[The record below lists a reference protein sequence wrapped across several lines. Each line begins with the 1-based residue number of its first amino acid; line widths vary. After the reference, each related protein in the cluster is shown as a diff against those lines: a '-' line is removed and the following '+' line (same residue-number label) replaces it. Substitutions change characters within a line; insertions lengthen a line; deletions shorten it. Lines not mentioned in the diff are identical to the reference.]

1 MATRGSAARC
11 SEFSLLLVT
20 RLTQPERDPVA
31 IDAAKRDTSREHVI
45 ASILFSRVSFNK
57 KYPRA
62 GRHSRPKSR
71 RSRNRE
77 TPMIRRLAVLLT
89 AGLLALTAAPIL
101 AHHSFAMFDREHQV
115 DLEGTVQ
122 EFRFVNP
129 HTFIYLVVKQDD
141 GSSET
146 WSLEGQSPAALVRGG
161 WSSKTLKVGD
171 ELKMRIAPLRSG
183 APGGAWAPNQISF
196 RDGRELDA
204 SQSSIGFPDSAGLE
218 R

>member
-1 MATRGSAARC
+1 
-11 SEFSLLLVT
+11 
-20 RLTQPERDPVA
+20 
-31 IDAAKRDTSREHVI
+31 
-45 ASILFSRVSFNK
+45 
-57 KYPRA
+57 
-62 GRHSRPKSR
+62 
-71 RSRNRE
+71 
-77 TPMIRRLAVLLT
+77 MIRRLIMLLT
-89 AGLLALTAAPIL
+89 AGLLALTAAPTL
-101 AHHSFAMFDREHQV
+101 AHHSFAMFDRDHQI
-115 DLEGTVQ
+115 DLEGVVK

-141 GSSET
+141 GSTET

-161 WSSKTLKVGD
+161 WTSKTLKVGD

>member
-1 MATRGSAARC
+1 MVR
-11 SEFSLLLVT
+11 
-20 RLTQPERDPVA
+20 
-31 IDAAKRDTSREHVI
+31 
-45 ASILFSRVSFNK
+45 
-57 KYPRA
+57 
-62 GRHSRPKSR
+62 
-71 RSRNRE
+71 
-77 TPMIRRLAVLLT
+77 RRLAMLLAT
-89 AGLLALTAAPIL
+89 GALALTAAPIL
-101 AHHSFAMFDREHQV
+101 AHHSFAMFDREHQI

-129 HTFIYLVVKQDD
+129 HTFINLVVKQDD
-141 GSSET
+141 ASTVT

-161 WSSKTLKVGD
+161 WTSKTLKAGD

-183 APGGAWAPNQISF
+183 APGGAWAPNQIAF